1 LRHCGA
7 CAGRH
12 VTPQGAAYPGALTL
26 AETGFLALFSKFM
39 LRYIYG
45 NRSKFLLGGGNPFQQ
60 NLFFEEAKK
69 RSIVYM
75 SRDVK

>member
-1 LRHCGA
+1 LGVA
-7 CAGRH
+7 
-12 VTPQGAAYPGALTL
+12 
-26 AETGFLALFSKFM
+26 GFLALLKNFM

-60 NLFFEEAKK
+60 NLFFEGAKK

>member
-12 VTPQGAAYPGALTL
+12 VTPQGAAYACALTL